1 MQTLELLLRLGKRR
15 LGVVCLLDERLA
27 LVGADVDLALR
38 LVSLRRP
45 WLQLALL
52 GLDLVLK
59 VLSLVWTRRSIRD
72 DLRKKERELTLQALH
87 NLFKVRLLLDELVFE
102 VVRLLGLGLHNALVL
117 DDCCLRCIE
126 RLRVLH
132 LAMSHD
138 SR

>member
-59 VLSLVWTRRSIRD
+59 VLSLV
-72 DLRKKERELTLQALH
+72 
-87 NLFKVRLLLDELVFE
+87 
-102 VVRLLGLGLHNALVL
+102 
-117 DDCCLRCIE
+117 
-126 RLRVLH
+126 
-132 LAMSHD
+132 
-138 SR
+138 